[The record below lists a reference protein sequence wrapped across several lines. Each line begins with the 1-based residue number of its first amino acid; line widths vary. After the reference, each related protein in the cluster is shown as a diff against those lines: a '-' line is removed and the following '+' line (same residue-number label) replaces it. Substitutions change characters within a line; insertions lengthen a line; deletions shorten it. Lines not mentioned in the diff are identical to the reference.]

1 MTDWDIIGEFTLT
14 VDESDETFF
23 DRLLGN
29 CKYGTK
35 HIENPKCFVTTTG
48 TASPIWDGNGRY
60 VPDWRDGW
68 RYEETITKG
77 TPLWYYKEDT
87 YKENLMGPDNNNYIS
102 ITGIQILPTVI
113 GLGMATD
120 AFKQEIYN
128 IKKVIFNYPA
138 TIILWGDG
146 TKTVVKC
153 GVGEVYD
160 PEKGIAMCL
169 LKKLLGNKGNYNDIL
184 KKVMKKGGVDK

>member
-1 MTDWDIIGEFTLT
+1 MIDLDMIGPAIEAKSFY
-14 VDESDETFF
+14 
-23 DRLLGN
+23 DRLIGN
-29 CKYGTK
+29 CEFGTD

-48 TASPIWDGNGRY
+48 TSKQSIWDGNGRY

-68 RYEETITKG
+68 RYEETITQ
-77 TPLWYYKEDT
+77 PLPWYHREE
-87 YKENLMGPDNNNYIS
+87 ENSMGPDNNNYIS

-153 GVGEVYD
+153 GIGEVYD